1 MDLRYLNQERYLQ
14 AGDNATTSFP
24 PSGLETD
31 YFFLRVYM
39 QLCRTQKDN
48 VAECLSRRSPTHQTS
63 FFIFK
68 TNDADWTTV
77 NTLRLESIRKQLQAS
92 FRLLNETEIFDYL
105 VDKPET
111 ISLLLESTREIVKV
125 FGPSVSFTLRLMD
138 EPESEDG
145 NFHLTARIVTDIEVL
160 EARKKLRQFNSEWWF
175 KQNPRFFGKI
185 AFGLEFK

>member
-1 MDLRYLNQERYLQ
+1 LDLRYLNQERYLQ

-77 NTLRLESIRKQLQAS
+77 NTLRLESISEVNRLMTSTMMNIIDGSAS
-92 FRLLNETEIFDYL
+92 FI
-105 VDKPET
+105 
-111 ISLLLESTREIVKV
+111 
-125 FGPSVSFTLRLMD
+125 
-138 EPESEDG
+138 
-145 NFHLTARIVTDIEVL
+145 
-160 EARKKLRQFNSEWWF
+160 
-175 KQNPRFFGKI
+175 
-185 AFGLEFK
+185 